1 LSYQWVA
8 SELQSYIPKSC
19 ILDYEPVTG
28 SIMAR
33 GGKREGAG
41 GRPKWAHG
49 KTKVIR
55 VPEVLSEIVVSFI
68 EFLDITLDPANV
80 TWSNSDNVTESKVV
94 DLTGIIIRS
103 FNGKPC
109 IYVSDLARVG
119 YEIYPERLAN
129 TIKAR
134 EGREQGER
142 EEDLRSDVQ
151 FAFQQ
156 LNILEVE

>member
-1 LSYQWVA
+1 
-8 SELQSYIPKSC
+8 
-19 ILDYEPVTG
+19 
-28 SIMAR
+28 MAR
-33 GGKREGAG
+33 GGKREGSG

-55 VPEVLSEIVVSFI
+55 VPEVLSEIVMSFI
-68 EFLDITLDPANV
+68 EFLDTTLDPANV

-119 YEIYPERLAN
+119 YKIYPERLAN
-129 TIKAR
+129 TIKAK

-142 EEDLRSDVQ
+142 EEDLRNDVQ
-151 FAFQQ
+151 SAFQQ

>member
-1 LSYQWVA
+1 M
-8 SELQSYIPKSC
+8 
-19 ILDYEPVTG
+19 T
-28 SIMAR
+28 R

-55 VPEVLSEIVVSFI
+55 VPEALSEIVVSFI
-68 EFLDITLDPANV
+68 EFLDATLNPANV
-80 TWSNSDNVTESKVV
+80 TWSNSDNVTESKEV

-103 FNGKPC
+103 FNGSPC

-119 YEIYPERLAN
+119 YKIYPERLAN
-129 TIKAR
+129 TIKSK

-142 EEDLRSDVQ
+142 EESLKNDVQ
-151 FAFQQ
+151 SAFQQ
-156 LNILEVE
+156 LNILEVEQ

>member
-1 LSYQWVA
+1 
-8 SELQSYIPKSC
+8 
-19 ILDYEPVTG
+19 
-28 SIMAR
+28 MAR

-55 VPEVLSEIVVSFI
+55 VPEALSEIVVSFI
-68 EFLDITLDPANV
+68 EFLDATLDPANV

-94 DLTGIIIRS
+94 DLTGITIRS
-103 FNGKPC
+103 FNGNPC

-119 YEIYPERLAN
+119 YKIYPERLAN
-129 TIKAR
+129 SIKAK

-142 EEDLRSDVQ
+142 EENLRNDIQS
-151 FAFQQ
+151 AFQQ
-156 LNILEVE
+156 LNILEVEP